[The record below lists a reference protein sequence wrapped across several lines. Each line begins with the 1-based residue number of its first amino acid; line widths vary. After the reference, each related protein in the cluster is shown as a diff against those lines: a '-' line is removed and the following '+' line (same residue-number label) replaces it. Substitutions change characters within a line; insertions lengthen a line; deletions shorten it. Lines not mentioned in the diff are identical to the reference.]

1 MATNCYGTHVVQKA
15 LECEEDIKRIIVN
28 ELLENDP
35 AFTLT
40 SKHCRYALLR
50 YKLWDYWLISSL
62 SHVWAKVMELSW
74 HEGPP
79 PPIFKVYVASICRF
93 HVQLMLFQC
102 QPIAAWK
109 VG

>member
-40 SKHCRYALLR
+40 SKHCRYAL
-50 YKLWDYWLISSL
+50 YKNGRTIELTFLS

-79 PPIFKVYVASICRF
+79 PPIFKVYVTSIRLFDIDLMRF
-93 HVQLMLFQC
+93 QR
-102 QPIAAWK
+102 QPIFARK
-109 VG
+109 MG

>member
-40 SKHCRYALLR
+40 SKHCRYAS
-50 YKLWDYWLISSL
+50 YKSETIGFTFPY

-79 PPIFKVYVASICRF
+79 PPTFKVYVAAI
-93 HVQLMLFQC
+93 HLLNIDLMPFQR
-102 QPIAAWK
+102 QPIVARK
-109 VG
+109 MG